1 VTTDL
6 SRGLS
11 ATEVAERRARG
22 QTNIVETR
30 TSRTVADILRT
41 NIFTRFNAI
50 ISALLVVVLVAGD
63 PRDALFGIVM
73 IVNAVIGI
81 VQELRAKRTLD
92 RLSVLA
98 APEVAVLRDGD
109 QQIIRPDEV
118 VLDDLVV
125 LRPGD
130 QVVADGNVVVSDG
143 LQLNEALLTGEA
155 DPVAKQED
163 DMVMSGSFVA
173 AGSGTCHVSAVGA
186 DAYAQHL
193 TAEAKEFSL
202 ANSEL
207 RDGIDQILRIVQ
219 WLLIP
224 TSALLLWSQ
233 LSLDHVD
240 FSQALVSTV
249 AGVVGM
255 VPQGLVLLVS
265 MAFAVAVIR
274 LGRENALVQEL
285 PAVETLARVDVVC
298 VDKTG
303 TLTDG
308 RIVHEVTVPLVDGD
322 DVALD
327 AVAALAQA
335 DPNPNPTLG
344 AIRAAQESD
353 PGWTPL
359 EVRPFSS
366 ATKYAAVE
374 FEGKG
379 WWVIGAPEIVGRGA
393 TTGLRERIRDIAV
406 SGRRV
411 LLVASSDQPAEGDSL
426 PPRLEPRA
434 LVRLV
439 EEVRPDAADTFRFFI
454 EDGVTPKVISG
465 DNPLTVGAVAS
476 AVGIPGASHPV
487 DATDMPEA
495 GDTGFVQSV
504 EDNSIFGRVVPEQKR
519 SMVRA
524 LQQSGHTVAMTGD
537 GINDVLALKDAD
549 IGIAVGSGASATKAV
564 AQIVLLDDRF
574 SSLPDV
580 VAEGRRVIANMERV
594 AALFVTKTV
603 YATLLAVL
611 IGFAQLSFPFLPRHL
626 TLVGTL
632 TIGIPAFLLSFEP
645 TDEPVRPGFLGR
657 VLRFAIPAGLVAAL
671 MTFLVYGLSRSN
683 LIDAPLE
690 EARTAATTTMVLLGL
705 WILIE
710 LIRPLD
716 RGRALL
722 VSLLFTAFVL
732 VLMLPAGRAF
742 FELVI
747 PSLEVWAII
756 AVGVLMGA
764 ILIDIALRLVSA
776 LARRFGREGA
786 ATGRDRSVKPRAETG

>member
-1 VTTDL
+1 MTTDL

-11 ATEVAERRARG
+11 AAEVAERDSLG
-22 QTNIVETR
+22 LTNAVETR
-30 TSRTVADILRT
+30 SSRTVADILRT

-50 ISALLVVVLVAGD
+50 ISVLLVVVLVAGD

-73 IVNAVIGI
+73 VVNAVIGI
-81 VQELRAKRTLD
+81 VQELRAKWTLD

-98 APEVAVLRDGD
+98 APEVVVLREGE
-109 QQIIRPDEV
+109 QQTISPDEV

-130 QVVADGNVVVSDG
+130 QVVADGNVVSSEG

-155 DPVAKQED
+155 DPVAKLVD
-163 DMVMSGSFVA
+163 DAVMSGSFVA
-173 AGSGTCHVSAVGA
+173 AGSGTFHVTAVGA

-193 TAEAKEFSL
+193 AAEAKQFSL

-233 LSLDHVD
+233 LSLDGD
-240 FSQALVSTV
+240 LSEALVATV

-265 MAFAVAVIR
+265 MAFAVAVVR

-285 PAVETLARVDVVC
+285 PAVETLARVDIVC

-308 RIVHEVTVPLVDGD
+308 SIVHEATAPLVEGD
-322 DVALD
+322 VTALE
-327 AVAALAQA
+327 AVAALGAA
-335 DPNPNPTLG
+335 DPNPNPTLD
-344 AIRAAQESD
+344 AVRAAHALD
-353 PGWTPL
+353 PGWVPV
-359 EVRPFSS
+359 EVMPFSS

-374 FEGKG
+374 FDGRG
-379 WWVIGAPEIVGRGA
+379 WWMLGAPEIVGRSA
-393 TTGLRERIRDIAV
+393 DADLKKRIRGIAA

-411 LLVASSDQPAEGDSL
+411 LLVASSAEPPEGDVL
-426 PPRLEPRA
+426 PARLEPRA
-434 LVRLV
+434 IVTLV
-439 EEVRPDAADTFRFFI
+439 EEVRPDARDTFRFFV
-454 EDGVTPKVISG
+454 EDGVSPKVISG

-476 AVGIPGASHPV
+476 AVEIPGASHPV
-487 DATDMPEA
+487 DATDLPAADEPGFAEA
-495 GDTGFVQSV
+495 VEVNSV
-504 EDNSIFGRVVPEQKR
+504 FGRVVPEQKR

-524 LQQSGHTVAMTGD
+524 LQELGHTVAMTGD

-611 IGFAQLSFPFLPRHL
+611 TGFAQLSFPFLPRHL

-645 TDEPVRPGFLGR
+645 TDEPVRAGFLGR

-671 MTFLVYGLSRSN
+671 TTFQVYGLSRSG
-683 LIDAPLE
+683 LIGAPLE
-690 EARTAATTTMVLLGL
+690 EARTAATITMVLLGL

-716 RGRALL
+716 RGRITLVAAL
-722 VSLLFTAFVL
+722 FMAFVL
-732 VLMLPAGRAF
+732 VLFLPAGREF

-747 PSLEVWAII
+747 PSLEVWTII
-756 AVGVLMGA
+756 LVGALTGA
-764 ILIDIALRLVSA
+764 LLIDIALRVVSA
-776 LARRFGREGA
+776 LAKRLGREGA
-786 ATGRDRSVKPRAETG
+786 ASGRDRSPKFRAGVG